1 VKGEKKERGTTE
13 QTFKTEP
20 RPTSSQIN
28 PKKERNLKTHLGKRR
43 FILLMSSIL
52 AIGLVLSST
61 SCASSPAATPTGLSG
76 TITEAGSTS
85 VQPLAERLANVFM
98 QMYPKV
104 TVTIQGGGSS
114 VGITS
119 ADEGTVDIGAASREL
134 KPSEPPLVKH
144 LLARDGIAIVTPPAN
159 TVTGLTK
166 DEVRRIFAGEVT
178 NWSQVGGADAEII
191 VIAREEGSGTRGAFE
206 EMVMGEDLIT
216 SNAILQLSNG
226 AVRTTVSTTPNSIGF
241 LSFGYL
247 DTSVKALAVDG
258 VEGTVENAKNGSY
271 PIVRPLYFLTKEAP
285 TGLVKEFIDFC
296 LSAEGQSIVTD
307 EGFIPVD

>member
-1 VKGEKKERGTTE
+1 M
-13 QTFKTEP
+13 
-20 RPTSSQIN
+20 
-28 PKKERNLKTHLGKRR
+28 KTHLGKRR

-52 AIGLVLSST
+52 TIGLVLSSAG
-61 SCASSPAATPTGLSG
+61 CASSPATTPTGLSG

-85 VQPLAERLANVFM
+85 VQPLAERLADVFM
-98 QMYPKV
+98 QMHPKV

-166 DEVRRIFAGEVT
+166 DEVRRIFADEVT

-206 EMVMGEDLIT
+206 EMVMGENLIT

-285 TGLVKEFIDFC
+285 TGLGKEFIDFC

>member
-1 VKGEKKERGTTE
+1 
-13 QTFKTEP
+13 
-20 RPTSSQIN
+20 
-28 PKKERNLKTHLGKRR
+28 LKTHLGKRR

-52 AIGLVLSST
+52 TIGLVLSST
-61 SCASSPAATPTGLSG
+61 SCASSPTATPTEPTTPTGLSG

-85 VQPLAERLANVFM
+85 VQPLAERLADVFM
-98 QMYPKV
+98 QMHPKV

-166 DEVRRIFAGEVT
+166 DEVRRIFADEVT

-285 TGLVKEFIDFC
+285 TGLGKEFIDFC

-307 EGFIPVD
+307 EGFISVD